1 MSTPQ
6 TSGTPIA
13 RFFKSYWLPLV
24 IGVLAIVF
32 IAQNRDSTST
42 NLFWVSFQAPLWLAL
57 AIMALIGFGCGVFIG
72 RRSRKVK
79 D

>member
-1 MSTPQ
+1 MSAPQ
-6 TSGTPIA
+6 ASDSPLS
-13 RFFKSYWLPLV
+13 RFLKNYWLPLV

-57 AIMALIGFGCGVFIG
+57 AIMAVIGFGCGVLIG
-72 RRSRKVK
+72 RRSRKPK
-79 D
+79 S